1 MQKKQQMNSLYRK
14 VRLILILNTV
24 FLLCCSL
31 SWSQEGVQPPGGLIR
46 EIISFEPNAIHF
58 GTLEVGQTSVEIL
71 TFNNNTD
78 RPINISEIRLGLGI
92 MNPTWPSQNDVSI
105 PPATDHDIEF
115 TF

>member
-24 FLLCCSL
+24 FILCCSL

-58 GTLEVGQTSVEIL
+58 GTLEVGQTSVKTL

-78 RPINISEIRLGLGI
+78 RPINISEIRPGLDI
-92 MNPTWPSQNDVSI
+92 MNLT
-105 PPATDHDIEF
+105 
-115 TF
+115 